1 MGTLLKEHYL
11 GDMVLRYETDEE
23 ANVGLLMYPADL
35 PLPEKCEKHM
45 EMDSL
50 VQVKIAGDM
59 YRGAYAPGNSMRQS
73 VSTKNLKYKSQSV
86 EESGQTVVVRTNLV
100 DERGYEAVH
109 TVTWKRETPYVRV
122 RTCFSNTGADIVTLE
137 MLSSFSLQGIT
148 PYLDGDAH
156 EDMFVHRLR
165 SRWSEEGKLES
176 RSMEDLQ
183 LNPSWNWAGVR
194 NERFG
199 SIGSMPVNHYF
210 PFVAVEDKTSQVF
223 WGAQLASPSSW
234 QMEVYRE
241 DDNIA
246 VSGGIADR
254 EFGHWLKQLKPG
266 ESIETPEAILSVAHT
281 DNLDIFTGRLTA
293 AGKESRGERPES
305 EAELPIIFNEY
316 CTTWGCPS
324 DENIAGILDAIRGKG
339 FSYFVIDCGWYK
351 ADGVPWD
358 ISMGDYEVSDSLFPE
373 GLEKTVER
381 IREDGMVPGIW
392 FEIEN
397 VGPAAKAYHEEE
409 HLLKRDGMPLTTTR
423 RRFWNMSDPWVQQY
437 LDARVIGMLKK
448 YGFGYLKVD
457 YNDEIGIGFDGMES
471 QGEALRVNMLESY
484 KYFEKIKREIP
495 DIIIENCASG
505 GHRLE
510 PGYMQR
516 TSMAS
521 FSDAH
526 ECREIPIVA
535 ANLHRAILPE
545 QSQIWAVI
553 REDDSLKRIAYS
565 VINTF
570 LGRMCISG
578 DVTNLTPEQW
588 GVIEHGIAFY
598 REIAPIIK
606 DGQSY
611 LYEDGIGCMHH
622 PKGWQAVLRVGE
634 NQKAYVTIHVFGG
647 ELPETIEI
655 KLPKDAPRHVEKIYS
670 DCEECVELL
679 EDKLV
684 YHPHENDKALAL
696 ILADIK

>member
-1 MGTLLKEHYL
+1 MGTVVNEYQF
-11 GDMVLRYETDEE
+11 GDMLLRYETDEE
-23 ANVGLLMYPADL
+23 ANVGLLMYPQDL
-35 PLPEKCEKHM
+35 PLPEKCEKRA

-50 VQVKIAGDM
+50 VQVKITGDM
-59 YRGAYAPGNSMRQS
+59 YRGAYAPGNSMRQGA
-73 VSTKNLKYKSQSV
+73 STKNLKYKNQKV
-86 EESGQTVVVRTNLV
+86 EENENEIVIHTYLA
-100 DERGYEAVH
+100 DERGYEAEH
-109 TVTWKRETPYVRV
+109 MVTWKKGMPYVRV
-122 RTCFSNTGADIVTLE
+122 RTYFSNASQEVVTLE

-148 PYLDGDAH
+148 PYIEGDAH
-156 EDMFVHRLR
+156 EDMMVHRLR

-176 RSMEDLQ
+176 RSMEELQ

-194 NERFG
+194 SERFG

-210 PFVAVEDKTSQVF
+210 PFVAVEDRTSQVF

-246 VSGGIADR
+246 ISGGIADR
-254 EFGHWLKQLKPG
+254 EFGHWMKQLKPG
-266 ESIETPEAILSVAHT
+266 ECIETPEAILSTAHT
-281 DNLDIFTGRLTA
+281 DNLDIFAARLTA
-293 AGKESRGERPES
+293 AGKESRVKRPES
-305 EAELPIIFNEY
+305 EAKLPIIFNEY

-351 ADGVPWD
+351 ADGIPWD
-358 ISMGDYEVSDSLFPE
+358 ISMGDYEVSKTLFPE

-381 IREDGMVPGIW
+381 IRKEGMVPGIW

-397 VGPAAKAYHEEE
+397 VGPASDAYHEEA
-409 HLLKRDGMPLTTTR
+409 HLLKRDGALLTTTR
-423 RRFWNMSDPWVQQY
+423 RRFWDMSDPWVQKY
-437 LDARVIGMLKK
+437 LDERVIETLKK

-457 YNDEIGIGFDGMES
+457 YNDEIGIGFDGRES
-471 QGEALRVNMLESY
+471 QGEALRINMLASY
-484 KYFEKIKREIP
+484 AYFEKIKREIP

-553 REDDSLKRIAYS
+553 REDDSLQRIAYS

-588 GVIEHGIAFY
+588 DVIDRGMEFY

-611 LYEDGIGCMHH
+611 LYDGGTGCMHH
-622 PKGWQAVLRVGE
+622 PQGWQAVVRVGE
-634 NQKAYVTIHVFGG
+634 NGKAYVTLHVFGG
-647 ELPETIEI
+647 ELPDKIELQ
-655 KLPKDAPRHVEKIYS
+655 LPKAAPKQIVKVYS
-670 DCEECVELL
+670 DCEEMVELL
-679 EDKLV
+679 EDKLIYKPRV
-684 YHPHENDKALAL
+684 KDKALA
-696 ILADIK
+696 ILLENL